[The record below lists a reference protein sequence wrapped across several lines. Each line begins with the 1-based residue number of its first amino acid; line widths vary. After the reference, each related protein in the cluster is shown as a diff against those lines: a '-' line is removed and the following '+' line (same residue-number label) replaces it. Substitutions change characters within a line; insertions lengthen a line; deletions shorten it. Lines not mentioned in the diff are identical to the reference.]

1 MSESLPPASMLTRA
15 LAVLYDSMVG
25 VAIFFVGTAV
35 VLPLNQGEA
44 FAPGNPF
51 YATWIFGLLFAYFGF
66 FWTRAGQTL
75 GMRAWR
81 LRVEAAAGGGMSWLQ
96 VILRFFTALPAWV
109 VVGAGVI
116 KAFVP
121 DDLFLAGV
129 PASLLSLVGILWVVL
144 DQWPGGWRD
153 RFSETRV
160 VRLPKGTPRSPV

>member
-1 MSESLPPASMLTRA
+1 MSESLPPATLLTRSM
-15 LAVLYDSMVG
+15 AVLYDSMVG
-25 VAIFFVGTAV
+25 LAILFIGTAV

-44 FAPGNPF
+44 FSANNPF

-81 LRVEAAAGGGMSWLQ
+81 LRLEAVAGGGMSWLQ
-96 VILRFFTALPAWV
+96 VILRFFSALPAWAV
-109 VVGAGVI
+109 LGAGVI
-116 KAFVP
+116 KMLAP
-121 DDLFLAGV
+121 EDLFL
-129 PASLLSLVGILWVVL
+129 PAIPGDLLALVGLAWVVL

-160 VRLPKGTPRSPV
+160 VRLPKGNPRSPV